1 MRRPLR
7 ALAVAVLV
15 TLAAATAGA
24 VSARE
29 LLSRAL
35 AAEARGDLPTAARS
49 LEELVAAGVDG
60 DGVLYDLG
68 TVYARQERYG
78 EAIWCYERVLRRAPL
93 MWSARENLRATR
105 TRLARRDAGRSGQ
118 AVVEQAVPLRVQI
131 GELVPPGWG
140 VLLGIIGEIGVVFA
154 VWRRRRA
161 TSELEGVGLT
171 VALVLSLAL
180 TAGALGAVAARRAL
194 PAEAVVLHDGLRL
207 RQAPRVDGIPD
218 AAVREG
224 ERVELVSRD
233 GIFTRVR
240 TLTGATGWIES
251 GELGAL

>member
-1 MRRPLR
+1 VRR
-7 ALAVAVLV
+7 ALTAALLV
-15 TLAAATAGA
+15 TLAAGAAGA

-29 LLSRAL
+29 LLGRAL
-35 AAEARGDLPTAARS
+35 TAEARGDLPTAARS

-78 EAIWCYERVLRRAPL
+78 EAIWCFERVLRRAP
-93 MWSARENLRATR
+93 SAWAARQNLRSTR
-105 TRLARRDAGRSGQ
+105 MRLARRDAGRSGQ

-131 GELVPPGWG
+131 GELVPLEWSVWLA
-140 VLLGIIGEIGVVFA
+140 VLGEIGVIFA
-154 VWRRRRA
+154 VWRRRRS
-161 TSELEGVGLT
+161 TTELEGVGLT

-180 TAGALGAVAARRAL
+180 TAGSLGLVAARRAL
-194 PAEAVVLHDGLRL
+194 PPEAVVLHEGLRL
-207 RQAPRVDGIPD
+207 KQTARIDGIPD

-224 ERVELVSRD
+224 ERVERVSRD
-233 GIFTRVR
+233 GVFTRVR

-251 GELGAL
+251 SELGGL